1 MLHDVSEIMYSQQ
14 ETLEKFEIELKTMKK
29 NKNQSYVEKC
39 LKVPKTNYECICRE
53 LIHLQESV
61 ENFEKFEKVEKS
73 YI

>member
-1 MLHDVSEIMYSQQ
+1 
-14 ETLEKFEIELKTMKK
+14 MKK

-39 LKVPKTNYECICRE
+39 LNVPKTNYECICRE